1 MRKTNNDKILFN
13 EMTRVQMPALV
24 HLTRLGFTYYGRIF
38 EDMSDKVYDP
48 DTNILKEVFI
58 SQFKKL
64 NPDHEG
70 EAEQTLKAIRQE
82 LDNDDLG
89 KSFYTRLTA
98 VSPVKLI
105 DYENP
110 QNNVYHCTAEFTC
123 KNGQDE
129 FRPDITLFIN
139 GLPLVFI
146 EVKKPNNHGGMVAES
161 DRMNRKRFPNKKFRR
176 FINITQLMIFSNN
189 MEYDAEG
196 GIVPIQGAFYCTAA
210 KISAPFNCF
219 REENPLNDDIAPF
232 IKDYPYK
239 AIDTETEKTILKDF
253 NNQVIHTSP
262 EYQTNLN
269 VNTPTNRIITS
280 MCSPERLLFILKY
293 GIAYVNIE
301 REVDGKIETINQ
313 KHIMR
318 YQQMFATYAIR
329 DKLSDGVKSGV
340 VWHTQG
346 SGKTALSY
354 YLSYYLSDY
363 FAHNNKVAKF
373 YFVQS

>member
-210 KISAPFNCF
+210 KISAPFI
-219 REENPLNDDIAPF
+219 DI
-232 IKDYPYK
+232 
-239 AIDTETEKTILKDF
+239 
-253 NNQVIHTSP
+253 
-262 EYQTNLN
+262 
-269 VNTPTNRIITS
+269 PTNS
-280 MCSPERLLFILKY
+280 
-293 GIAYVNIE
+293 
-301 REVDGKIETINQ
+301 
-313 KHIMR
+313 
-318 YQQMFATYAIR
+318 
-329 DKLSDGVKSGV
+329 
-340 VWHTQG
+340 
-346 SGKTALSY
+346 
-354 YLSYYLSDY
+354 
-363 FAHNNKVAKF
+363 
-373 YFVQS
+373 

>member
-110 QNNVYHCTAEFTC
+110 QHK
-123 KNGQDE
+123 KNLKIKYSTVLQSLIE
-129 FRPDITLFIN
+129 KMVKTSSVQTL
-139 GLPLVFI
+139 P
-146 EVKKPNNHGGMVAES
+146 
-161 DRMNRKRFPNKKFRR
+161 
-176 FINITQLMIFSNN
+176 
-189 MEYDAEG
+189 
-196 GIVPIQGAFYCTAA
+196 
-210 KISAPFNCF
+210 
-219 REENPLNDDIAPF
+219 
-232 IKDYPYK
+232 
-239 AIDTETEKTILKDF
+239 
-253 NNQVIHTSP
+253 
-262 EYQTNLN
+262 
-269 VNTPTNRIITS
+269 
-280 MCSPERLLFILKY
+280 CS
-293 GIAYVNIE
+293 
-301 REVDGKIETINQ
+301 
-313 KHIMR
+313 
-318 YQQMFATYAIR
+318 
-329 DKLSDGVKSGV
+329 
-340 VWHTQG
+340 
-346 SGKTALSY
+346 
-354 YLSYYLSDY
+354 
-363 FAHNNKVAKF
+363 
-373 YFVQS
+373 

>member
-129 FRPDITLFIN
+129 FRPDITLFIYCM
-139 GLPLVFI
+139 PIVFI
-146 EVKKPNNHGGMVAES
+146 EIKKTNNHCGMVA
-161 DRMNRKRFPNKKFRR
+161 
-176 FINITQLMIFSNN
+176 
-189 MEYDAEG
+189 
-196 GIVPIQGAFYCTAA
+196 
-210 KISAPFNCF
+210 
-219 REENPLNDDIAPF
+219 
-232 IKDYPYK
+232 
-239 AIDTETEKTILKDF
+239 
-253 NNQVIHTSP
+253 
-262 EYQTNLN
+262 
-269 VNTPTNRIITS
+269 
-280 MCSPERLLFILKY
+280 
-293 GIAYVNIE
+293 
-301 REVDGKIETINQ
+301 
-313 KHIMR
+313 
-318 YQQMFATYAIR
+318 
-329 DKLSDGVKSGV
+329 
-340 VWHTQG
+340 
-346 SGKTALSY
+346 
-354 YLSYYLSDY
+354 
-363 FAHNNKVAKF
+363 
-373 YFVQS
+373 